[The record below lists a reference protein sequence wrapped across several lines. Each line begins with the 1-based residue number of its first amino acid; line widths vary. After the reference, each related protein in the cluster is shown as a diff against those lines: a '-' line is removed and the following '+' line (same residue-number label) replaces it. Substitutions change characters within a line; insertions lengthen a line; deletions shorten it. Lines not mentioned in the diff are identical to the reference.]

1 MHAHGWEYNYIYRN
15 LHISYYAHIYVRSYV
30 GEMTTAGS
38 MPFDIIIII
47 ILYR

>member
-1 MHAHGWEYNYIYRN
+1 MCMAGNINIIIIIWESTCV
-15 LHISYYAHIYVRSYV
+15 LLCTHIYIAKT
-30 GEMTTAGS
+30 TTAGS